1 MTETDTILLEKVRAF
16 GEMHRPGASLLLPNA
31 WDAWSARLF
40 EEAGFGAIGTTS
52 GGIAYARGYQ
62 DGQHIGRDEMVGE
75 IARIVAVVDVP
86 VTADIEAG
94 YGPAPADVAE
104 TVRRVVGVGAV
115 GVNLED
121 ATGDPAAPLFPVPA
135 QVDRLRAARE
145 AAERAGMPLVI
156 NARVD
161 TYLAR
166 VGESEGRFDETVRR
180 GTAYLEAG
188 ADCVFVP
195 VMVDP
200 PTVEA
205 LVRAIP
211 GPLNVMAMPGAPT
224 APELFA
230 LGVRRVSIGTA
241 ATLAAMGLVREI
253 ARELREQGSY
263 AAIERHFLG
272 FGEAE
277 ALFAR
282 EERGS

>member
-1 MTETDTILLEKVRAF
+1 VTETDTILLEKVRAF